1 MSSADTIPYQQK
13 ASNKV
18 QFSKW
23 LNFGVPR
30 LLLTLRLFCV
40 DMIEKLEEIKNRFEE
55 VGQLI
60 VQPDTVSDMKKFS
73 QLSKEYKDLEKVV
86 NKYAEYNA
94 ALTGLQHAKEV
105 LEEEKDEELRE
116 LAKME
121 LDELTPKRDALE
133 KELKELL
140 MPKDPND
147 DKNCIV
153 EIRAGTGGDEAA
165 IFAGDLWRMYQR
177 FCDRRGLKMQVMDV
191 TEDTA
196 SGYKEVI
203 STVEGDGAFGIFKYE
218 SGVHRVQRVPE
229 TETQGRVHTSAASVI
244 VLPEAEEVDVQ
255 INPADLEY
263 QTARSSGAGGQNVNK
278 VETKVQLTHKPT
290 GIVVV
295 CQIERSQHGN
305 RERALQMLR
314 TKLYEME
321 LEKKNAATTASRR
334 SQVRSGDR
342 SEKIRTYNYP
352 QSRVTDHR
360 ISYTQHNLPAIMN
373 GEIDDFI
380 EQLKIAEAAEKM
392 AEGK

>member
-1 MSSADTIPYQQK
+1 
-13 ASNKV
+13 
-18 QFSKW
+18 
-23 LNFGVPR
+23 
-30 LLLTLRLFCV
+30 
-40 DMIEKLEEIKNRFEE
+40 MIEKLIEIKNRFEE
-55 VGQLI
+55 VGQLLA
-60 VQPDTVSDMKKFS
+60 QSETVKDRKKFS

-86 NKYAEYNA
+86 KKYDQYQ
-94 ALTGLQHAKEV
+94 LTLDGLKHAKEV
-105 LEEEKDEELRE
+105 LQKEKDPDLRE

-121 LDELTPKRDALE
+121 IDDLEPRQEELE
-133 KELKELL
+133 NEIKELL

-147 DKNCIV
+147 YKNAIL

-177 FCDRRGLKMQVMDV
+177 FCERRGYKFLVMDV
-191 TEDTA
+191 TEGTA
-196 SGYKEVI
+196 GGYKEVI
-203 STVEGDGAFGIFKYE
+203 TSVEGEGAYGLLKFE

-229 TETQGRVHTSAASVI
+229 TEQQGRVHTSAASVV
-244 VLPEAEEVDVQ
+244 VLPEAEEVDVEL
-255 INPADLEY
+255 NPADLEF

-290 GIVVV
+290 GIVIT
-295 CQIERSQHGN
+295 CQVERSQHGN

-321 LEKKNAATTASRR
+321 VEKQQAEIGASRR

-360 ISYTQHNLPAIMN
+360 IGYTQHNLPAIMN
-373 GEIDDFI
+373 GEVDSFI
-380 EQLKIAEAAEKM
+380 EQLKIAETAEKM

>member
-1 MSSADTIPYQQK
+1 
-13 ASNKV
+13 
-18 QFSKW
+18 
-23 LNFGVPR
+23 
-30 LLLTLRLFCV
+30 
-40 DMIEKLEEIKNRFEE
+40 MIEKLEEIKHRFEE

-73 QLSKEYKDLEKVV
+73 QLSKEYKDLERVV
-86 NKYAEYNA
+86 KKYDEYRA
-94 ALTGLQHAKEV
+94 ALDGLKHAKEV
-105 LEEEKDEELRE
+105 LEAEKDSELRE

-121 LDELTPKRDALE
+121 LDELAPKRDRLE
-133 KELKELL
+133 SELKELL

-147 DKNCIV
+147 DKNCIL

-177 FCDRRGLKMQVMDV
+177 FCDRRGLKMQVVDV
-191 TEDTA
+191 TEGTA
-196 SGYKEVI
+196 GGYKEVI
-203 STVEGDGAFGIFKYE
+203 SSVEGEGAFGIFKYE
-218 SGVHRVQRVPE
+218 SGVHRVQRVPA

-321 LEKKNAATTASRR
+321 LEKKNAEVSASRR

-360 ISYTQHNLPAIMN
+360 IGYTQHNLPAVMN
-373 GEIDDFI
+373 GEIDEFI